1 MFLIRAVMLAEIEKS
16 NSVCG
21 RVLIG
26 IVVVCARGL
35 GDVLFLRLSFF
46 IYLSFVYIHS
56 LKRPI

>member
-35 GDVLFLRLSFF
+35 GCAVSSSILL
-46 IYLSFVYIHS
+46 Y
-56 LKRPI
+56 PCT